1 MANTANTGDHHAP
14 SPKTYYIVFGALMVL
29 TFLTWFVATLDL
41 GWANDVVAM
50 TIAVTKA
57 LLVLVFFMHLRHSTR
72 ATVLT
77 ALAGFFFLGILVVLT
92 LNDYMTR
99 ETLFP
104 ILGK

>member
-1 MANTANTGDHHAP
+1 MANEHHAP
-14 SPKTYYIVFGALMVL
+14 SPVTYYIVFAALMVL

-41 GWANDVVAM
+41 GWANDVVAL

-72 ATVLT
+72 
-77 ALAGFFFLGILVVLT
+77 VVLT

>member
-1 MANTANTGDHHAP
+1 MANTGDHHYAP
-14 SPKTYYIVFGALMVL
+14 SPMTYYVVFGALMVL

-41 GWANDVVAM
+41 GWANDVVAL

-57 LLVLVFFMHLRHSTR
+57 LLVLIFFMHLRHSTR
-72 ATVLT
+72 ATVLS
-77 ALAGFFFLGILVVLT
+77 AVAGFFFLVILIVFT

>member
-1 MANTANTGDHHAP
+1 MANTGDHHHAP
-14 SPKTYYIVFGALMVL
+14 SPMTYYVVFGALMVL

-92 LNDYMTR
+92 LNDYLTR

-104 ILGK
+104 VLGK

>member
-1 MANTANTGDHHAP
+1 MAEHHHAP
-14 SPKTYYIVFGALMVL
+14 SPTTYYVVFGALMVL

-41 GWANDVVAM
+41 GWANDVVAL
-50 TIAVTKA
+50 TIATTKA
-57 LLVLVFFMHLRHSTR
+57 LLVLIFFMHLRHSTR

-77 ALAGFFFLGILVVLT
+77 ALSGFFFLVILIALT

-104 ILGK
+104 VLGK